1 MKAVPKIPQPLHEL
15 LTLFEATED
24 RDLRADLLIETAERF
39 RGVPPEIAR
48 RPYPQERLVPACQS
62 EVYLW
67 AYPTAG
73 TVGVQLHFAVE
84 NPQGVS
90 ARAMAVILTEAF
102 ASAAI
107 DEILSIDSTIVQ
119 RLFGRG
125 IGMGKG
131 EGLASMLHCAQTLAR
146 AIR

>member
-1 MKAVPKIPQPLHEL
+1 MPSLPEPLHEF
-15 LTLFEATED
+15 LTLFDATED
-24 RDLRADLLIETAERF
+24 RELRADLLIETADRF
-39 RGVPPEIAR
+39 TGVPPEIAP
-48 RPYPQERLVPACQS
+48 RPYPAERLVPACQS

-67 AYPTAG
+67 AFPSSG
-73 TVGVQLHFAVE
+73 PVGVQLYFAVE

-90 ARAMAVILTEAF
+90 ARAMAVLLKEAF
-102 ASAAI
+102 ASATL
-107 DEILSIDSTIVQ
+107 EQILAIDSTIVQ

-131 EGLASMLHCAQTLAR
+131 EGLASMLQCAQGLAS